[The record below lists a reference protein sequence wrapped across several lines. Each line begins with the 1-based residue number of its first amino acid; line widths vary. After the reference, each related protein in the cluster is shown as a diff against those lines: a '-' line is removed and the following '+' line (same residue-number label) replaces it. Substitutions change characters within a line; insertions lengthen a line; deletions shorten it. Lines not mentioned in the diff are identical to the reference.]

1 MKLQLLNDIYKQNP
15 ALKPENQDLSLLL
28 SRSQNA
34 TREQIAKFYVGKET
48 MAHFQFM
55 MQLNGMTQSGSSNLV
70 ALTRSLISQPTLSN
84 IVKAGGKS
92 AGPALDLLGNL
103 HFERSYPLIVDIAN
117 GKTSLRSDAI
127 ELLLNRSDLESAQV
141 ASSALRD
148 FAVGASPQ
156 ARQHFVHNLIQLI
169 RDSDVGPNKV
179 DNAILNARITAAESL
194 ISQVPATQRDAY
206 MTYLLE
212 LIQNKR
218 RLQG

>member
-1 MKLQLLNDIYKQNP
+1 MVDQKSNSTYDTVDKEFVKAVLIREMAERLAKDIRGLCSSILHK
-15 ALKPENQDLSLLL
+15 KEH
-28 SRSQNA
+28 SQ
-34 TREQIAKFYVGKET
+34 RKI
-48 MAHFQFM
+48 
-55 MQLNGMTQSGSSNLV
+55 
-70 ALTRSLISQPTLSN
+70 ALTCRQ
-84 IVKAGGKS
+84 G

-218 RLQG
+218 RLQGY